1 MKSIGEAK
9 GMCMS
14 LCIIQPSSRIE
25 NCTISKQCVVVGHE
39 GGQVEVMDMRH
50 GQCSLFETEISAE
63 KMPVLSIETVCN
75 GSRIICGTSEQVVI
89 GAELNWNVP
98 TFTRVSEIHRCKFGG
113 ISSISVRPD
122 ERIFATTGWD
132 RRTRIFH
139 TRKSRPLAILKYH
152 TDSVFDAAFSP
163 DSKILATSSKDK
175 KIALWSIYRPD

>member
-1 MKSIGEAK
+1 
-9 GMCMS
+9 MS

-63 KMPVLSIETVCN
+63 KMPGNAFPIFRRSVTYSSSCVVLSIETVCN

-89 GAELNWNVP
+89 GAELNWDVP

-132 RRTRIFH
+132 RR
-139 TRKSRPLAILKYH
+139 
-152 TDSVFDAAFSP
+152 
-163 DSKILATSSKDK
+163 
-175 KIALWSIYRPD
+175 

>member
-9 GMCMS
+9 GTKTSDWLITTITTFIHVGMCMS
-14 LCIIQPSSRIE
+14 LCIIQPSTRIE

-63 KMPVLSIETVCN
+63 KMPGNAFHMFRRSDSYLSSCVVLSIETVCK
-75 GSRIICGTSEQVVI
+75 GSRIICGTSEQVII
-89 GAELNWNVP
+89 GAELNWDVP

-132 RRTRIFH
+132 RR
-139 TRKSRPLAILKYH
+139 
-152 TDSVFDAAFSP
+152 
-163 DSKILATSSKDK
+163 
-175 KIALWSIYRPD
+175 